1 MSKEGV
7 RAWAHPLFSSRWMPL
22 SGGGHELDLPE
33 DRAPVHGPRELCFV
47 DSGTRPQIGRR
58 AVVLVLV
65 LVIVVVADR
74 AGAAVVNAARAGAAV
89 VARAV
94 VAGGRAIVV
103 VVLAL
108 DLG

>member
-22 SGGGHELDLPE
+22 SGGGHELDLAE

-47 DSGTRPQIGRR
+47 DSGTRPQVGRR

-65 LVIVVVADR
+65 LILVVVVVAAR
-74 AGAAVVNAARAGAAV
+74 ARAAVVNAARAGTAV

-94 VAGGRAIVV
+94 VAGGA
-103 VVLAL
+103 
-108 DLG
+108 